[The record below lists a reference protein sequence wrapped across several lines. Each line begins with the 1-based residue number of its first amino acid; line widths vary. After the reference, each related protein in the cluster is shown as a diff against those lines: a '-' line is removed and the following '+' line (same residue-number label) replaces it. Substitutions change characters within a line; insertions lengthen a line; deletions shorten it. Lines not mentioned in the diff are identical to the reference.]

1 MPPLLFQL
9 KEVYKLSLFNV
20 NQTVASKA
28 RNTSTVPIKDKQLLI
43 VTDLGDIFYDS
54 DGTRVQLTDIIVLD
68 TESQRLALTSPFEK
82 FYFVKGSGALWR
94 YNNSSW
100 VKCSG
105 GGSMSVD
112 KVLSVAS
119 WSDNKQNIEISGLT
133 ADQNGIVGLSQSVSM
148 EEREAAE
155 TASLYV
161 CGQQDGS
168 FTVAIGGDKPTCDI
182 PITVILFG

>member
-1 MPPLLFQL
+1 M
-9 KEVYKLSLFNV
+9 SLFNV

-28 RNTSTVPIKDKQLLI
+28 RNTSTVPIKDKQFLI
-43 VTDLGDIFYDS
+43 VTDSGDIFYDS

-148 EEREAAE
+148 EAFMFVGSRTVPLLSPLVE
-155 TASLYV
+155 TNLR
-161 CGQQDGS
+161 
-168 FTVAIGGDKPTCDI
+168 
-182 PITVILFG
+182 VISRSRLFCSVKEG

>member
-1 MPPLLFQL
+1 MPPLFFQL
-9 KEVYKLSLFNV
+9 QEVYKLSLFNV
-20 NQTVASKA
+20 
-28 RNTSTVPIKDKQLLI
+28 
-43 VTDLGDIFYDS
+43 TDSGDIFYDS

>member
-1 MPPLLFQL
+1 M
-9 KEVYKLSLFNV
+9 SLFNV

-28 RNTSTVPIKDKQLLI
+28 RNTSTVPIKDKQFLI
-43 VTDLGDIFYDS
+43 VTDSGDIFYDS

-133 ADQNGIVGLSQSVSM
+133 

>member
-1 MPPLLFQL
+1 M
-9 KEVYKLSLFNV
+9 SLFNV

-28 RNTSTVPIKDKQLLI
+28 RNTSDVPFKEKQFLI
-43 VTDLGDIFYDS
+43 VTHPGDIFYDF
-54 DGTRVQLTDIIVLD
+54 DGTRVQLTDILVVD

-82 FYFVKGSGALWR
+82 FYFVKRSGVLWR
-94 YNNSSW
+94 YNNGSW

-105 GGSMSVD
+105 GGSTSVD
-112 KVLSVAS
+112 KVLTVAA
-119 WSDNKQNIEISGLT
+119 WSDNKQSVAISGLT
-133 ADQNGIVGLSQSVSM
+133 ADQNGIVGLSQSVSL

-161 CGQQDGS
+161 CGQEDGS
-168 FTVAIGGDKPTCDI
+168 FTIAIGGDKPTCDI

>member
-1 MPPLLFQL
+1 MPPLFFQL

-28 RNTSTVPIKDKQLLI
+28 RNTSTVPIKDKQFLI
-43 VTDLGDIFYDS
+43 VTDSGDIFYDS

-100 VKCSG
+100 VKCLPVHSQIYSAPTEAQG
-105 GGSMSVD
+105 
-112 KVLSVAS
+112 
-119 WSDNKQNIEISGLT
+119 ISLT
-133 ADQNGIVGLSQSVSM
+133 S
-148 EEREAAE
+148 AAVN
-155 TASLYV
+155 TGYFLPLTIRPPS
-161 CGQQDGS
+161 
-168 FTVAIGGDKPTCDI
+168 
-182 PITVILFG
+182 

>member
-20 NQTVASKA
+20 NQTVVSKA
-28 RNTSTVPIKDKQLLI
+28 RNTSTVPIKDKQFLI
-43 VTDLGDIFYDS
+43 VTDSGDIFYDS

-82 FYFVKGSGALWR
+82 FYFVKG
-94 YNNSSW
+94 
-100 VKCSG
+100 
-105 GGSMSVD
+105 
-112 KVLSVAS
+112 S

>member
-1 MPPLLFQL
+1 M
-9 KEVYKLSLFNV
+9 SLFNV

-28 RNTSTVPIKDKQLLI
+28 RNTSTVPIKDKQFLI
-43 VTDLGDIFYDS
+43 VTDSGDIFYDS

-100 VKCSG
+100 VKYSG
-105 GGSMSVD
+105 GGSTSVD

-119 WSDNKQNIEISGLT
+119 WSDNKQNVEISGLT
-133 ADQNGIVGLSQSVSM
+133 ADQNGIVGLSQSVSRRCPGRK
-148 EEREAAE
+148 ERRQKPPAFMFVGSMTVPLLSPLVE
-155 TASLYV
+155 TNLR
-161 CGQQDGS
+161 
-168 FTVAIGGDKPTCDI
+168 
-182 PITVILFG
+182 VISRSRLFCSVKEG

>member
-1 MPPLLFQL
+1 M
-9 KEVYKLSLFNV
+9 SLFNV

-28 RNTSTVPIKDKQLLI
+28 RNTSTVPIKDKQFLI
-43 VTDLGDIFYDS
+43 VTDSGDIFYDS
-54 DGTRVQLTDIIVLD
+54 DGTRVQLTDLIVLD
-68 TESQRLALTSPFEK
+68 TESQRLELTSPFEK

-119 WSDNKQNIEISGLT
+119 WSDNKQ
-133 ADQNGIVGLSQSVSM
+133 
-148 EEREAAE
+148 
-155 TASLYV
+155 
-161 CGQQDGS
+161 
-168 FTVAIGGDKPTCDI
+168 
-182 PITVILFG
+182 ILRFLD

>member
-28 RNTSTVPIKDKQLLI
+28 RNTSTVPIKDKQFLI
-43 VTDLGDIFYDS
+43 VTDSGDIFYDS

-100 VKCSG
+100 VKYSG
-105 GGSMSVD
+105 GGF
-112 KVLSVAS
+112 
-119 WSDNKQNIEISGLT
+119 
-133 ADQNGIVGLSQSVSM
+133 VS
-148 EEREAAE
+148 ECVHGGKRGGRNRQPLCLWAAGRF
-155 TASLYV
+155 LYCRHWWRQTYV
-161 CGQQDGS
+161 
-168 FTVAIGGDKPTCDI
+168 
-182 PITVILFG
+182 

>member
-28 RNTSTVPIKDKQLLI
+28 RNTSTVPIKDKQFLI
-43 VTDLGDIFYDS
+43 VTDSGDIFYDS

-168 FTVAIGGDKPTCDI
+168 FTVAIGGD
-182 PITVILFG
+182 V

>member
-1 MPPLLFQL
+1 M
-9 KEVYKLSLFNV
+9 SLFNV

-28 RNTSTVPIKDKQLLI
+28 RNTSTVPIKDKQFLI
-43 VTDLGDIFYDS
+43 VTDSGDIFYDS

-82 FYFVKGSGALWR
+82 FYFVKGSGAL
-94 YNNSSW
+94 
-100 VKCSG
+100 

>member
-1 MPPLLFQL
+1 M
-9 KEVYKLSLFNV
+9 SLFNV

-28 RNTSTVPIKDKQLLI
+28 RNTSTVPIKDKQFLI
-43 VTDLGDIFYDS
+43 VTDSGDIFYDS

-100 VKCSG
+100 VKYSG
-105 GGSMSVD
+105 GGSTSVD

-119 WSDNKQNIEISGLT
+119 WSDNKQNVEISGLT
-133 ADQNGIVGLSQSVSM
+133 ADQKRHRGLVS
-148 EEREAAE
+148 ECVHGGKRGGRNRQPLCLWAAGRF
-155 TASLYV
+155 LYCRHWWRQTYV
-161 CGQQDGS
+161 
-168 FTVAIGGDKPTCDI
+168 
-182 PITVILFG
+182 

>member
-28 RNTSTVPIKDKQLLI
+28 RNTSTVPIKDKQFLI
-43 VTDLGDIFYDS
+43 VTDSGDIFYDS

-82 FYFVKGSGALWR
+82 FYFVKGSG
-94 YNNSSW
+94 

>member
-1 MPPLLFQL
+1 M
-9 KEVYKLSLFNV
+9 SLFNV

-28 RNTSTVPIKDKQLLI
+28 RNTSTVPIKDKQFLI
-43 VTDLGDIFYDS
+43 VTDSGDIFYDS

-100 VKCSG
+100 VKYSG
-105 GGSMSVD
+105 GGSTSVD

-119 WSDNKQNIEISGLT
+119 WSDNKQNVEISGLT
-133 ADQNGIVGLSQSVSM
+133 ADQNGIVGLSPWRKERRQKPPAFMFVGSRTVPLLSPLVETNLRVISRSRLFCSVK
-148 EEREAAE
+148 E
-155 TASLYV
+155 
-161 CGQQDGS
+161 G
-168 FTVAIGGDKPTCDI
+168 
-182 PITVILFG
+182 

>member
-1 MPPLLFQL
+1 M
-9 KEVYKLSLFNV
+9 SLFNV

-28 RNTSTVPIKDKQLLI
+28 RNTSTVPIKDKQFLI
-43 VTDLGDIFYDS
+43 VTDSGDIFYDS

-119 WSDNKQNIEISGLT
+119 LM